1 MTTATMS
8 IAVIADMSLGSNG
21 GGNFGWSCFFRIL
34 FSAIRQA
41 TVIQNVV
48 ITPGSKMAK
57 SMRL

>member
-1 MTTATMS
+1 MTTATIS
-8 IAVIADMSLGSNG
+8 IAVIVDMSLGSNG
-21 GGNFGWSCFFRIL
+21 GGNFGFSFCCIL
-34 FSAIRQA
+34 YSATRHA